1 MSDFAF
7 PVSSESLP
15 LLVRSRDLPAAKA
28 GGGAPALSE
37 RAKLV
42 GGDRA
47 GAGGEFV
54 ELEPTGEEL
63 LATLW
68 SKAFSAIALKNSRK

>member
-7 PVSSESLP
+7 PASSESLP
-15 LLVRSRDLPAAKA
+15 LLVRSRDLPPAKA
-28 GGGAPALSE
+28 VGGAPVLSE

-42 GGDRA
+42 VGGERA

-63 LATLW
+63 LATL
-68 SKAFSAIALKNSRK
+68 